1 MTSVYMLA
9 LYMWFRFLNFQ
20 VQEDESFCCYFYYI
34 ILYVSNT
41 FGMVYQILSNLG
53 IEILC
58 ADL

>member
-20 VQEDESFCCYFYYI
+20 VQQDESFHCYFYYI
-34 ILYVSNT
+34 ILYATNI
-41 FGMVYQILSNLG
+41 FGMVYQILSNLR

>member
-1 MTSVYMLA
+1 MLA

-20 VQEDESFCCYFYYI
+20 VQQDEYFHCYFYYI
-34 ILYVSNT
+34 ILYATNI
-41 FGMVYQILSNLG
+41 FGMVYQILSNLR